1 MIFRIGDVFLFGLC
15 LLAIY
20 FCFSDRSRPKE
31 SQRAQVVEERG
42 PAATK
47 VKAPSSA
54 GLDKDLQPALEAI
67 SVPEMGRKAN
77 VGGLSATFEC
87 VEYRFDD
94 RVEVYVRQIDEKGR
108 PLAPPIIH
116 LKPFEDVVATYTD
129 LTSF

>member
-1 MIFRIGDVFLFGLC
+1 MPFRIGDVFLFGLF

-20 FCFSDRSRPKE
+20 FCFSDRSRPKD
-31 SQRAQVVEERG
+31 SQRAQVVEERA

-54 GLDKDLQPALEAI
+54 GLEKDLQPSLEAI
-67 SVPEMGRKAN
+67 SVPEIGRKAN

-94 RVEVYVRQIDEKGR
+94 RVEVYVRQIDERGL
-108 PLAPPIIH
+108 PLAPPNIH
-116 LKPFEDVVATYTD
+116 LEPFEDVVAAYTD
-129 LTSF
+129 VASF